1 MKLTKSTDFA
11 MRILIYLAGQEGLST
26 MPVLSESLRIP
37 YNNLTKLIQA
47 LAKANII
54 HTKKGKHGGIRLLKK
69 PEDITLKMIVDLID
83 GPTVLSD
90 CQKTPELCTLSQDCK
105 LKTVFR
111 NLQDNI
117 NTLMDDITIA
127 QLT

>member
-11 MRILIYLAGQEGLST
+11 MRILIYLAEQEGLST
-26 MPVLSESLRIP
+26 MPVLSETLRIP

-47 LAKANII
+47 LAKAGII
-54 HTKKGKHGGIRLLKK
+54 HTKKGKNGGIRLLKK
-69 PEDITLKMIVDLID
+69 PDDITLRMIVDLID

-90 CQKTPELCTLSQDCK
+90 CQKTPELCMLSQDCK
-105 LKTVFR
+105 LKNVFR
-111 NLQDNI
+111 KLQDDI
-117 NTLMDDITIA
+117 NHLMEDITIA